1 MKILIAEDDPI
12 SRKLLATN
20 LANWG
25 HDVIATSDGRE
36 AGEKL
41 TTTPDI
47 HMAILDWMMP
57 HRDGLDVC
65 SEAKQ
70 KRDGNFI
77 YVIMLTAKAQKDN
90 IVTALEAGADDYVT
104 KPFDAAELRSRVRAG
119 ERIVNLESRLT
130 QKIGELEDALA
141 HVKQLQGIIP
151 ICAWCK
157 KIRNDQDFWSSV
169 EDYIG
174 EHSQAEFS
182 HSICPSCR
190 EEHFGQLNARTKQVQ
205 LDKKQR
211 A

>member
-20 LANWG
+20 LSNWG
-25 HDVIATSDGRE
+25 HDVIVTSDGKE
-36 AGEKL
+36 ASQQLAAQPG
-41 TTTPDI
+41 I
-47 HMAILDWMMP
+47 RMAILDWMMP

-65 SEAKQ
+65 GEIKEA
-70 KRDGNFI
+70 REGDFI
-77 YVIMLTAKAQKDN
+77 YVIILTAKAQKDN
-90 IVTALEAGADDYVT
+90 VVTALDAGADDYVT
-104 KPFDAAELRSRVRAG
+104 KPFNAAELRSRVRAG
-119 ERIVNLESRLT
+119 ERIVTLESRLT
-130 QKIGELEDALA
+130 QKIDELQEALD

-157 KIRNDQDFWSSV
+157 KIRNDRDFWSSV

-190 EEHFGQLNARTKQVQ
+190 DEHFGQLNAKTRQTQ
-205 LDKKQR
+205 LNDDG
-211 A
+211 